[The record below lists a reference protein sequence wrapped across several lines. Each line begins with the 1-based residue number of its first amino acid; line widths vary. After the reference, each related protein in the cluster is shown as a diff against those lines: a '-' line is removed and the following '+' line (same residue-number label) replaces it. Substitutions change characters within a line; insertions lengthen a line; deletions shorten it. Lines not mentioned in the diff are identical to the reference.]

1 MRNKKK
7 KIGLCIIFIVIII
20 GIYCIITPIFKE
32 KSVEGLSEEY
42 KTFGKDKFET
52 IFVGSSVMFN
62 AVYPLELY
70 KQYGMASFNL
80 GCGAQ
85 RMSSSY
91 YIVKQAI
98 REQHPKLIVLDV
110 YLAGIGK
117 DYPQEPAGF
126 THYVTDALHYPE
138 KLEMIN
144 DVLPVNRRLDY
155 IYEMG
160 AYHERWENIT
170 KDDFEKIPS
179 GRKGT
184 YGAKVHYYSS
194 PFESFGD
201 VTSEKKELPKETEK
215 YLRKIIELCQ
225 ENHTEILLTLMPLDY
240 SAQVT
245 DINRSEWQGY
255 WNKVQDIANEYGI
268 RYLNFMYH
276 YDELDLDKEKD
287 TDGGT
292 HLNGWGADK
301 LTSYLGNYIKQNY
314 KLKDVRSDPKYD
326 FMKKDV
332 VKFEKYKKEL
342 ELASLSDFSEYLDA
356 LVKLKNEY
364 ADEYDVCFS
373 VRDIQ
378 GYFLDDN
385 IIKKMKKI
393 GFINSEIL
401 LEKEY
406 HSFIGIT
413 GGTENIEKYGG
424 DEAISCDFYTK
435 NKKKIAI
442 SSQTLNSGNNSIVQ
456 IGGEN
461 YSKNMRGFNIVVFD
475 AKSEKV
481 IDSVNFDT
489 HVPEFTCTR

>member
-1 MRNKKK
+1 M
-7 KIGLCIIFIVIII
+7 L
-20 GIYCIITPIFKE
+20 
-32 KSVEGLSEEY
+32 
-42 KTFGKDKFET
+42 
-52 IFVGSSVMFN
+52 N

-215 YLRKIIELCQ
+215 YLRK
-225 ENHTEILLTLMPLDY
+225 
-240 SAQVT
+240 
-245 DINRSEWQGY
+245 
-255 WNKVQDIANEYGI
+255 
-268 RYLNFMYH
+268 
-276 YDELDLDKEKD
+276 
-287 TDGGT
+287 
-292 HLNGWGADK
+292 
-301 LTSYLGNYIKQNY
+301 
-314 KLKDVRSDPKYD
+314 
-326 FMKKDV
+326 
-332 VKFEKYKKEL
+332 
-342 ELASLSDFSEYLDA
+342 
-356 LVKLKNEY
+356 
-364 ADEYDVCFS
+364 
-373 VRDIQ
+373 
-378 GYFLDDN
+378 
-385 IIKKMKKI
+385 
-393 GFINSEIL
+393 
-401 LEKEY
+401 
-406 HSFIGIT
+406 
-413 GGTENIEKYGG
+413 
-424 DEAISCDFYTK
+424 
-435 NKKKIAI
+435 
-442 SSQTLNSGNNSIVQ
+442 
-456 IGGEN
+456 
-461 YSKNMRGFNIVVFD
+461 
-475 AKSEKV
+475 
-481 IDSVNFDT
+481 
-489 HVPEFTCTR
+489 

>member
-52 IFVGSSVMFN
+52 IFVGSSVMLN

-255 WNKVQDIANEYGI
+255 WNKVQD
-268 RYLNFMYH
+268 L
-276 YDELDLDKEKD
+276 
-287 TDGGT
+287 
-292 HLNGWGADK
+292 
-301 LTSYLGNYIKQNY
+301 
-314 KLKDVRSDPKYD
+314 
-326 FMKKDV
+326 
-332 VKFEKYKKEL
+332 
-342 ELASLSDFSEYLDA
+342 SL
-356 LVKLKNEY
+356 
-364 ADEYDVCFS
+364 
-373 VRDIQ
+373 IH
-378 GYFLDDN
+378 
-385 IIKKMKKI
+385 I
-393 GFINSEIL
+393 
-401 LEKEY
+401 
-406 HSFIGIT
+406 
-413 GGTENIEKYGG
+413 
-424 DEAISCDFYTK
+424 
-435 NKKKIAI
+435 
-442 SSQTLNSGNNSIVQ
+442 
-456 IGGEN
+456 
-461 YSKNMRGFNIVVFD
+461 
-475 AKSEKV
+475 
-481 IDSVNFDT
+481 
-489 HVPEFTCTR
+489 